1 MDDLFGVTEIAKAF
15 GDEESA
21 YPTAE
26 IPLDKT
32 LGAQESGIKT
42 VADDKT
48 TDVVTE
54 HAKIEA

>member
-1 MDDLFGVTEIAKAF
+1 MDDLFGVTKIAKAL

-26 IPLDKT
+26 IPLEKT